1 MKKSRH
7 ALSLRAWIGLTG
19 MAIAGIAISMG
30 LWLQPQWEEAAG
42 VWTPLNEAIAGRL
55 AAGEEGR
62 DMGERSGSANPV
74 SASSFPAKKSGREE
88 DRDPAS
94 NSGQSVNP
102 AAGDP
107 NQLLMMPPDKK
118 RAEPGPGQQ
127 GSGAPAAAEASAAAP
142 SAGAKAKD
150 AASGR
155 ININEADAEALMKL
169 PGIGPS
175 KSQAIVKYRESHGPF
190 QRLEDLKKVKGIGP
204 AIFAKLRD
212 QASIE

>member
-7 ALSLRAWIGLTG
+7 ALSLRAWIALTG
-19 MAIAGIAISMG
+19 MAIAGIAVSMG
-30 LWLQPQWEEAAG
+30 LWMKPQWEEAAG
-42 VWTPLNEAIAGRL
+42 GWTPLNEAIAERL
-55 AAGEEGR
+55 AAEEEG
-62 DMGERSGSANPV
+62 GEMAERYGSPNAASAHSWPRTGREQGPE
-74 SASSFPAKKSGREE
+74 SASHA
-88 DRDPAS
+88 
-94 NSGQSVNP
+94 GQTDSRG
-102 AAGDP
+102 AGDP
-107 NQLLMMPPDKK
+107 NRPRTMQADKR
-118 RAEPGPGQQ
+118 RAEPGPGEQ
-127 GSGAPAAAEASAAAP
+127 GGGSPASAEAPAAGP
-142 SAGAKAKD
+142 SADAKARG

-175 KSQAIVKYRESHGPF
+175 KSQAIVTYREKHGPF

>member
-19 MAIAGIAISMG
+19 MAIAGLAIFMG
-30 LWLQPQWEEAAG
+30 LWLKPQSEEAAG
-42 VWTPLNEAIAGRL
+42 GWTPLNEAIAGRL
-55 AAGEEGR
+55 AAGEEGQ

-74 SASSFPAKKSGREE
+74 SASSFPAKNSGREE
-88 DRDPAS
+88 GRDPAS

-107 NQLLMMPPDKK
+107 NQLLTMQPDKK
-118 RAEPGPGQQ
+118 QAEPNPGEQ
-127 GSGAPAAAEASAAAP
+127 GSGVPASAEASTAAP
-142 SAGAKAKD
+142 SADAKAKD

-155 ININEADAEALMKL
+155 ININAADAEALMKL